1 MTFKKQ
7 SLSKSGKQ
15 LFYKLT
21 RTKFRNS
28 EIQKFKNSKAILPLL
43 SFVYK
48 SNASFMHFMC
58 SLFFLPRGFP
68 SSLQFYDG

>member
-21 RTKFRNS
+21 RT
-28 EIQKFKNSKAILPLL
+28 KFKNSKAILPLL